1 MTFVL
6 AAAAPAPEAS
16 HGVWWLF
23 TQSFDPFSVVLLL
36 GSLVAVAWIV
46 RVILDIRASVIAPPA
61 TTRILADRARNGDTK
76 ALRREAEEADTFVA
90 RVVVAALDTLPRGD
104 AAVREAAE
112 IEASLQSARWFR
124 RLEVLN
130 VIGNLGPLIG
140 LAGTVWGMIVA
151 FVALGET
158 GGEAGPAA
166 LSLGISK
173 ALFHTL
179 LGLVLAI
186 PCLAVFG
193 VYRNIVDRICNRA
206 MTDAARI
213 VEDLL
218 ATQRDKG

>member
-1 MTFVL
+1 MTFAL
-6 AAAAPAPEAS
+6 AAVAPAPQAS

-23 TQSFDPFSVVLLL
+23 TQSFDPFTVVLLL

-46 RVILDIRASVIAPPA
+46 RVVMDIRTPMIAPA
-61 TTRILADRARNGDTK
+61 ETTRLLAERARKGDVK
-76 ALRREAEEADTFVA
+76 ALRREADEADTFVA
-90 RVVVAALDTLPRGD
+90 RVVVAAVDTLPRGD

-140 LAGTVWGMIVA
+140 LAGTVWGMLVA

-193 VYRNIVDRICNRA
+193 VYRNVVDRICNRA
-206 MTDAARI
+206 MTDASRI

-218 ATQRDKG
+218 AATREKP